1 MKDTELRQAAL
12 DHLGLKLKNDE
23 RPFVSPFA
31 VARGRDGGLI
41 FIEMPDMNVQQQR
54 LTLKAMLSRDGATA
68 VVVVNEVYVA
78 TATTDEDKEL
88 VARLAAA
95 GRLQDAPAHLLR
107 DELHLMCESVDEA
120 ITVEATA
127 VPKPGEPLGTWEHR
141 VVHLPRPGFK
151 RYLPE
156 RP

>member
-68 VVVVNEVYVA
+68 VVVVNESYVA

-88 VARLAAA
+88 VAA
-95 GRLQDAPAHLLR
+95 
-107 DELHLMCESVDEA
+107 
-120 ITVEATA
+120 
-127 VPKPGEPLGTWEHR
+127 W
-141 VVHLPRPGFK
+141 PRPGAC
-151 RYLPE
+151 RTR
-156 RP
+156 RPTCCATSSI